1 MILLAA
7 IFLAA
12 AWIWDALVAF
22 GRWFLGLVPWLALR
36 ARMIA
41 WINRLPIFL
50 VVLIYG
56 VPFLVVE
63 PLKGVLLWLM
73 ATGHFML
80 GLISLIFLQTFGL
93 SFLALVFDLTRER
106 LLTLRWFAWAYGKAL
121 LFHHF
126 ADQLIAPYKEA
137 VKREW
142 RAFRQWVGDRR
153 ARLAAASNQFSRSAP
168 TDIRPFG
175 DKKSAQ
181 NQ

>member
-1 MILLAA
+1 MEERKRPNLAMVALAA
-7 IFLAA
+7 LFLALS
-12 AWIWDALVAF
+12 WVWDALIAA
-22 GRWFLGLVPWLALR
+22 GRWVLGLVPWLALR
-36 ARMIA
+36 ARIIG
-41 WINRLPIFL
+41 WINRLPIFI

-73 ATGHFML
+73 ATGHFVL
-80 GLISLIFLQTFGL
+80 GLVGLIVLQTFGL

-106 LLTLRWFAWAYGKAL
+106 LLTLRWFAWAYDKAL

-142 RAFRQWVGDRR
+142 RAFRQWVRDRR
-153 ARLAAASNQFSRSAP
+153 ANMAAAP
-168 TDIRPFG
+168 D
-175 DKKSAQ
+175 
-181 NQ
+181 